1 MDNSVTRKIN
11 DIDRL
16 LDQIQ
21 RQQIASRNRFEEDM
35 ARMTRIYQQKQRDME
50 IKRESLLELRLRTV
64 NEHQDLVR
72 ESLLH
77 KEIEVDEREMWAA
90 VDGIEDDIKEER
102 DLIEAHEDQLIAD
115 SSILTEAT
123 NQLEFKS

>member
-90 VDGIEDDIKEER
+90 VDSIEDDIKEER